1 LNANRAHTVENLL
14 ELFPDLPHGCWDKPP
29 ARARL
34 VPIARQG
41 QEKPVGIFIA
51 ALNPYR
57 QFDAFYGGFLDLITG
72 QIAASITNASAY
84 EQERK
89 RAEEL
94 AELDRAKT
102 TFFSNVSHELR
113 TPLTLI
119 LGPIEDALT
128 NQSPPSPRNLE
139 LLHRNA
145 LRLLKLVNG
154 LLDFVRIE
162 VGKMRATFEATD
174 LSALTAQLASVFRSA
189 VERAGLQ
196 LVCDCPPLPEP
207 VYVDREMWEK
217 IILNL
222 ISNAFKSTF
231 EGEIRISLRPAGE
244 HVKVLVS
251 DTGTGI
257 SESDLPN
264 LFQRFRRIDGV
275 RRRSHEGSGIG
286 LALVRELV
294 ELHGGSIDVTSTVNV
309 GTEFTVTLP
318 FGHKHLT
325 RESVVSDGVAT
336 TPLQGSAIAYVQEAM
351 SWLGGGDR
359 LKGKVAP
366 GATGDESRPLGSAD
380 SAERKPVILLAD
392 DNADMREYVS
402 GLLGGRFQL
411 VQTRTG
417 KAALAETERGIPDL
431 VLTDV
436 MMPEMDGFAFV
447 AALRKNPLTRTVP
460 VIMLSARAGE
470 EARIEGIDAGADDYL
485 TKPFSARELV
495 ARVEGQ
501 L

>member
-1 LNANRAHTVENLL
+1 
-14 ELFPDLPHGCWDKPP
+14 
-29 ARARL
+29 
-34 VPIARQG
+34 
-41 QEKPVGIFIA
+41 
-51 ALNPYR
+51 
-57 QFDAFYGGFLDLITG
+57 
-72 QIAASITNASAY
+72 
-84 EQERK
+84 
-89 RAEEL
+89 
-94 AELDRAKT
+94 
-102 TFFSNVSHELR
+102 VSHELR

-128 NQSPPSPRNLE
+128 SQSPPSPRNLE

-162 VGKMRATFEATD
+162 VGKLRASFEATD
-174 LSALTAQLASVFRSA
+174 LPLLTTQLASVFRSA
-189 VERAGLQ
+189 VERAGLK
-196 LVCDCPPLPEP
+196 LIVDCTPLPEP

-217 IILNL
+217 IVLNL

-231 EGEIRISLRPAGE
+231 EGEIRVRLRSAGE
-244 HVKVLVS
+244 QVSVSVS

-264 LFQRFRRIDGV
+264 LFQRFSRIDGV

-286 LALVRELV
+286 LALVQELV
-294 ELHGGSIDVTSTVNV
+294 ELHGGEIDVKSTIGV

-318 FGHKHLT
+318 FGQKHLSKG
-325 RESVVSDGVAT
+325 RVVSGGVT
-336 TPLQGSAIAYVQEAM
+336 TSPLQGSAIAYVQEAM
-351 SWLGGGDR
+351 SWLGDADH

-366 GATGDESRPLGSAD
+366 AAAGDEARPLAHGD
-380 SAERKPVILLAD
+380 STERKPVILLAD

-411 VQTRTG
+411 IEAGTG
-417 KAALAETERGIPDL
+417 KAALAEAQKLLPDL

-436 MMPEMDGFAFV
+436 MMPEMDGFALL
-447 AALRKNPLTRTVP
+447 AALRKNAATRTVP
-460 VIMLSARAGE
+460 VVMLSARAGE

-485 TKPFSARELV
+485 TKPFSARELL

-501 L
+501 LKLARLRREASEQRAALSLEVFKAKQFAWEALEHIPDIFYTFDRDFRFTYVNAAGVEIGRAWARTCLASRSSTCFRI